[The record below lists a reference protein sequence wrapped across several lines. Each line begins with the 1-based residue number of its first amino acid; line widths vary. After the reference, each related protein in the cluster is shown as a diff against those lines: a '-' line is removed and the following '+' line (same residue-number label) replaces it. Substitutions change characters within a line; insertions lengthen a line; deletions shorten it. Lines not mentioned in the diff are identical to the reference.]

1 MNTTEFKRE
10 LGLKGVMFLRER
22 ALDTKMAASYG
33 LYTGKAIGRS
43 TVVPDRDGEIIVFPY
58 LEKGVIVAE
67 KYRAPQKRFWQR
79 PNGRRTFWNA
89 DVLDDAALEEGAH
102 SLVITEGEFDALTAI
117 CSGYRFVVSV
127 PDGAPP
133 PGSPGTTG
141 AGDEATG
148 KFAFLFN
155 NRDRLRRIKRFILA
169 VDNDPAGEQLRQ
181 ELLRRLSAA
190 RCSFVQYPDECK
202 DLNDVL
208 IKHGPDRVRA
218 VLEGARPFPVHG
230 LYRLSDY
237 PEMPKLATFS
247 TGWSSLDDHLRLFAG
262 EFMVITGIPGMGKST
277 WVSNLLVNLF
287 RQHGWRS
294 AIFSPEMP
302 VAPHLRDLWRLIIGG
317 DGGADE
323 IIDDAFCF
331 LDADPTGKNDD
342 DDFDLGWIIEKAVDA
357 VHRYGVRVLLI
368 DPWNEVEHA
377 KRHGE
382 MTTEYIARS
391 IRALRQFAREYGIVV
406 IVVAHPTK
414 DVNDRGEIRIPNL
427 YDVDGSAAWFN
438 KSDHGICI
446 HRRTPC
452 DNETSIFVQKV
463 RFSASGRK
471 GEIRLSFEPSSS
483 RYFA

>member
-1 MNTTEFKRE
+1 MSTSEMKKE
-10 LGLKGVMFLRER
+10 LGPKGVAFLQER
-22 ALDTKMAASYG
+22 GLDAKVTASYG
-33 LYTGKAIGRS
+33 LYTGRAVGDGK
-43 TVVPDRDGEIIVFPY
+43 VVPDRNGDVIGFPY
-58 LEKGVIVAE
+58 FEKGVAVAE
-67 KYRAPQKRFWQR
+67 KYRAPGKSFWQR
-79 PNGRRTFWNA
+79 RNGRRTFWNA
-89 DVLDDAALEEGAH
+89 DVLDDPALEEGTH
-102 SLVITEGEFDALTAI
+102 ELIITEGEFDALTAI

-133 PGSPGTTG
+133 PGSPTT
-141 AGDEATG
+141 ADPGDEATG

-155 NRDRLRRIKRFILA
+155 NRDRLKRVKRFILA
-169 VDNDPAGEQLRQ
+169 VDNDAAGEQLRQ
-181 ELLRRLSAA
+181 ELLRRLSVAK
-190 RCSFVQYPDECK
+190 CSFVQYPDGCK

-208 IKHGPDRVRA
+208 MKRGPDGVRA
-218 VLEGARPFPVHG
+218 VLEGAKPFPING
-230 LYRLSDY
+230 LYRLRDY
-237 PEMPKLATFS
+237 PEMPKLTTFS
-247 TGWSSLDDHLRLFAG
+247 TGWSALDQHLRLFAG
-262 EFMVITGIPGMGKST
+262 EFMVITGIPSMGKST
-277 WVSNLLVNLF
+277 WVSNLLVNLHH
-287 RQHGWRS
+287 QYGWRS

-302 VAPHLRDLWRLIIGG
+302 VAPHLRDLLRLIIGG
-317 DGGADE
+317 DKDADE

-331 LDADPTGKNDD
+331 LDADPTGKGDD

-391 IRALRQFAREYGIVV
+391 VRELRQFARDYGVVV

-446 HRRTPC
+446 HRRSPC
-452 DNETSIFVQKV
+452 ENEASIFIQKV
-463 RFSASGRK
+463 RFSMSGKK
-471 GEIRLSFEPSSS
+471 GEIRLSFDLSSN
-483 RYFA
+483 RYAD